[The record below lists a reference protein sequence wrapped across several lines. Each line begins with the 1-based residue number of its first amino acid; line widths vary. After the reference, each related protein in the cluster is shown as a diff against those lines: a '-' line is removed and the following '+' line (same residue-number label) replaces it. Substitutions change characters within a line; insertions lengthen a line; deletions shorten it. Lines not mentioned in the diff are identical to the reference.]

1 MSVILSKEV
10 NCIIKKIKD
19 NGYKAYV
26 VGGYVRDTLLKKY
39 NYDIDITTSAT
50 PDVLK
55 EIFKDYRLEEN
66 YINLGC
72 IKFNL
77 GKYHIEITTFRK
89 EYDYSNHRKPDKV
102 EFTTSLEEDLK
113 RRDFT
118 INAICSDDKEIV
130 DLFGG
135 IQDLKAKIIKT
146 IGDPVVRFE
155 EDSLRILRALRF
167 ASKLNFKLDERVDK
181 GICDCSKYLMHI
193 PFETKRR
200 ELEGILKGENYL
212 SVIKEYRKI
221 FIDVFSLRDLRVDL
235 FNNEMNYE
243 EKEALFF
250 YESDAKVKN
259 KYLLHKDI
267 IFLEDKINLKYKLK
281 KYGKKNIY
289 DVLSFKC
296 NILKENIEEFK
307 MLNDILDGNECF
319 EFKMLNINGEDL
331 LKINIKNN
339 KIGKHLDM
347 LLNAVIE
354 NKCVNDKNELLK
366 YLKNNILD

>member
-1 MSVILSKEV
+1 
-10 NCIIKKIKD
+10 
-19 NGYKAYV
+19 
-26 VGGYVRDTLLKKY
+26 
-39 NYDIDITTSAT
+39 
-50 PDVLK
+50 
-55 EIFKDYRLEEN
+55 
-66 YINLGC
+66 
-72 IKFNL
+72 
-77 GKYHIEITTFRK
+77 
-89 EYDYSNHRKPDKV
+89 
-102 EFTTSLEEDLK
+102 
-113 RRDFT
+113 
-118 INAICSDDKEIV
+118 
-130 DLFGG
+130 
-135 IQDLKAKIIKT
+135 
-146 IGDPVVRFE
+146 
-155 EDSLRILRALRF
+155 
-167 ASKLNFKLDERVDK
+167 
-181 GICDCSKYLMHI
+181 MH
-193 PFETKRR
+193 
-200 ELEGILKGENYL
+200 
-212 SVIKEYRKI
+212 

-250 YESDAKVKN
+250 YESEAKVKN

-267 IFLEDKINLKYKLK
+267 IFLKNKINLKYKLK

-307 MLNDILDGNECF
+307 MLNDILDGNEYI